1 MTKIRGYGRIFFFLF
16 LFDLRLWDWNWTWGY
31 SRPVFAHHGT
41 SSHKPALQ
49 RPRWSHSSRS
59 SVSVWQ
65 AFHEIQSGTNWSL
78 NLSALTCPHKL
89 FFYFY
94 FIWIGVWVFTL
105 FPKGQNLLF
114 QNQIQ
119 QQAQSKDVP
128 PRFSKKGQLNV
139 DEVKDVWKTSDLLVT
154 MQISRCTKYSSID
167 PPQKKIITCSLLV
180 CQYRLAWDR
189 LNRFC
194 WTKTKCQSCSHRFPT
209 WFLPAL
215 NLPAHPPLRL
225 DRCWS
230 SHNPPLQKYSQPRS
244 SVH

>member
-89 FFYFY
+89 FFLFLFY
-94 FIWIGVWVFTL
+94 LNWRLSLHFVSEGTESA
-105 FPKGQNLLF
+105 FPEPDSAASPVQGRATTF
-114 QNQIQ
+114 QQERT
-119 QQAQSKDVP
+119 AQRRWGKRCLENVRSACNNAN
-128 PRFSKKGQLNV
+128 FS
-139 DEVKDVWKTSDLLVT
+139 
-154 MQISRCTKYSSID
+154 M
-167 PPQKKIITCSLLV
+167 
-180 CQYRLAWDR
+180 
-189 LNRFC
+189 
-194 WTKTKCQSCSHRFPT
+194 H
-209 WFLPAL
+209 
-215 NLPAHPPLRL
+215 
-225 DRCWS
+225 
-230 SHNPPLQKYSQPRS
+230 
-244 SVH
+244 